1 MLAFYPCAQKIERK
15 ELEYLKTNV
24 LMDRRDGLALKVN
37 LKIFLRMG
45 LRCTRSAIRDL
56 TSKQIGVSNQYV
68 VNKKIKGKEKW
79 L

>member
-1 MLAFYPCAQKIERK
+1 
-15 ELEYLKTNV
+15 
-24 LMDRRDGLALKVN
+24 MDRRDGLALKVN

-45 LRCTRSAIRDL
+45 IRCTRSAIRDL

-68 VNKKIKGKEKW
+68 VNQKIKGKEKW

>member
-1 MLAFYPCAQKIERK
+1 MLAFYSCAQKIERK

-24 LMDRRDGLALKVN
+24 LMDRRDGLAFKVN

-45 LRCTRSAIRDL
+45 LRCTHSAIRDL

-68 VNKKIKGKEKW
+68 VNQKIKGKEKW